1 MIRVII
7 YVLIIFALAAGFAWL
22 ADNPGAVTLS
32 FQDYDIRTTV
42 MAAAV
47 FLVALLVIGRLL
59 WLVIRSLL
67 RAPRRISRQVADR
80 RRELGHNALT
90 EGFIAIGSGDANLA
104 SFYSAESRYY
114 AQSEPLT
121 LMLTA
126 QTAQLS
132 GDDMAARAAFE
143 AMLAKPKTRIL
154 GLRGLFLEARRRG
167 DREAARSFAEAAD
180 REKPGLGWAGS
191 ALLEYQAA
199 DGEWADALTTLD
211 SLATG
216 GTIDRDR
223 ATRLRAVLRTARAMD
238 LEDSEPQTARDLAF
252 EAHRLAP
259 DLVAAAV
266 LAARLATRLGDPKR
280 GTKVLE
286 TVWRNEPHPEI
297 AAAYMDVRPGESNRD
312 RLKRMAQLT
321 KIRANHREGRL
332 AMARAA
338 IDAQD
343 WPAAREELRG
353 LISTDPT
360 ERAYL
365 LMAEIEEGEH
375 GDIGRARDWLSRAL
389 RAPRD
394 AAWVADGFVF
404 DHWEPVSPISGDL
417 DAFEWKVPA
426 ERLPRVD
433 EAPLEDA
440 RPIDEFRA
448 PTVISETIAEVTAE
462 AKPVEQP
469 EKADDASETDKT
481 VVAEKVVQHQPDD
494 PGPEPEED
502 GEGAPKEAGD
512 AAEPRSKRFKL
523 FPS

>member
-7 YVLIIFALAAGFAWL
+7 YVLIIFILAAGFAWL

-47 FLVALLVIGRLL
+47 FLVALLVVGRLL
-59 WLVIRSLL
+59 WLIIRSLI

-80 RRELGHNALT
+80 RRELGHTALT

-104 SFYSAESRYY
+104 SFYAAESRYY

-121 LMLTA
+121 LMLAA

-143 AMLAKPKTRIL
+143 SMLAQPKTRIL

-199 DGEWADALTTLD
+199 DGEWADAMATLE
-211 SLATG
+211 SLASG

-223 ATRLRAVLRTARAMD
+223 STRLRAILRTARAME
-238 LEDSEPQTARDLAF
+238 LEDAEPQTARDLAF

-286 TVWRNEPHPEI
+286 AVWRNEPHPEI
-297 AAAYMDVRPGESNRD
+297 AAAYMDVRPGEPNRD
-312 RLKRMAQLT
+312 RMKRMAQLVR
-321 KIRANHREGRL
+321 IRANHREGRL
-332 AMARAA
+332 AMARTA

-343 WPAAREELRG
+343 WAAAREELRG
-353 LISTDPT
+353 LLSTEPT

-375 GDIGRARDWLSRAL
+375 GDIGRARDWLSRAV

-394 AAWVADGFVF
+394 PAWVADGFVF

-426 ERLPRVD
+426 ERLPRAD
-433 EAPLEDA
+433 EGPLEDA
-440 RPIDEFRA
+440 RSIEDFQP
-448 PTVISETIAEVTAE
+448 PVVISETIAEVTAE
-462 AKPVEQP
+462 ARPIDAEKAEDPDEG
-469 EKADDASETDKT
+469 EKADAAETI
-481 VVAEKVVQHQPDD
+481 VQHQPDD
-494 PGPEPEED
+494 PGPEP
-502 GEGAPKEAGD
+502 D
-512 AAEPRSKRFKL
+512 AESERPMKQSTDPAEPRSKRFKL